1 MPAHMPAT
9 LPRLVAIEA
18 IHVRVPFRRPL
29 LDATGEFTHR
39 RSWLLRLVD
48 EAGNEGLG
56 EAALDPFATD
66 VTTGALARLIREIVP
81 ALAGSNLPLWSALAA
96 EGEPGRAAMAAIE
109 GAVLALMAARE
120 AADPPA
126 AVTGTLAGTG
136 PAAVASVAPIP
147 VSATI
152 AYAAPEAGADAAA
165 QAIELGFGTLKL
177 RAGFERTTDQL
188 VDRLRAIRAAVGPEP
203 RVRIDAGAAW
213 DLDTATERIAALEPF
228 RIEFVEQP
236 LAAWDITGHAAL
248 RERVGVPIALDE
260 SVDSEGAARAALAD
274 GAADVLVV
282 KPVRVGGLA
291 ATMRIAESAS
301 AAGALVVLGTYFETG
316 VGIAAALRIAAA
328 MRDGRATRS
337 RAVETAH
344 GLATAGQ
351 LVHDLLAV
359 PLSIVKGR
367 MAVPVRVT
375 LEPAEV
381 DRYALERF
389 EVLT

>member
-1 MPAHMPAT
+1 MPAT

>member
-188 VDRLRAIRAAVGPEP
+188 VDRLRAIRGAVGPEP